1 MDACVGALA
10 GESVCVCVRACV
22 CWAWGRVGVYPQ
34 RPSSVRQTEESGR
47 WEGGPGMCQPDAWCF
62 HSLLQAPPGPSSA
75 RSRVGWLENRFPSS
89 PASGGRVGRPGSP
102 ASPREGRSF
111 PEEASRTER
120 RHRLVNAGPR
130 SGWCV
135 NRIAVNHVASESYR
149 HRAVDSLVKGKPLC
163 WENTPPP
170 FISLLISGGRHLF
183 QLSSEFLSS
192 VLFLDD
198 LFCPCNPPLPTYWN
212 G

>member
-1 MDACVGALA
+1 MDFLLSIFIFQITVTLPVSAPPNISL
-10 GESVCVCVRACV
+10 
-22 CWAWGRVGVYPQ
+22 P
-34 RPSSVRQTEESGR
+34 
-47 WEGGPGMCQPDAWCF
+47 
-62 HSLLQAPPGPSSA
+62 HSKSLIDFYLPIQKRRAPPGPSSA

-163 WENTPPP
+163 WENTP
-170 FISLLISGGRHLF
+170 HLF

>member
-10 GESVCVCVRACV
+10 GECVCVCVCVRACV

-62 HSLLQAPPGPSSA
+62 HSLLRAPPGPSSA

-135 NRIAVNHVASESYR
+135 NRIAVNHVA
-149 HRAVDSLVKGKPLC
+149 
-163 WENTPPP
+163 
-170 FISLLISGGRHLF
+170 
-183 QLSSEFLSS
+183 
-192 VLFLDD
+192 
-198 LFCPCNPPLPTYWN
+198 
-212 G
+212 